1 LLNYYILMTPV
12 AFGCWAL
19 PGGVGQRVV
28 HLWFKGFFTVLF
40 VQVAQLF
47 VLTTLPLLLPPP
59 PQIFADKLGIMQ
71 GLVLQFPLML
81 TLCAM
86 LVTPRVLGVSV
97 GKALGVAGSMAGGTI
112 VAVGTVTSR
121 AQ

>member
-1 LLNYYILMTPV
+1 MRILLINYYILMTPL

-19 PGGVGQRVV
+19 PGEVGQRVV
-28 HLWFKGFFTVLF
+28 RLWFKGFFTVLF
-40 VQVAQLF
+40 MQVAQLF
-47 VLTTLPLLLPPP
+47 VLTTLPLVLPPP

-86 LVTPRVLGVSV
+86 LVTPRSIGSIC
-97 GKALGVAGSMAGGTI
+97 GKSPWYSWFDGRGNDC
-112 VAVGTVTSR
+112 R
-121 AQ
+121 Y